1 MERQEIEKLLKEK
14 EKRNKLSSYAADF
27 SLFAKEQVKIITKD
41 ANQGFVPF
49 NFNRCQ
55 EIITEKLS
63 EQLRETGKVR
73 AIILKARQQGI
84 STYCAGR
91 VFWKSYNT
99 PYARSVVMAHD
110 SATSDALFAMS
121 KNLIKNMQGELSP
134 EEIRSNAKEIIINS
148 PAMPDSCLLYT
159 SPSPRDS

>member
-1 MERQEIEKLLKEK
+1 MQREEIEKLPKEK

-63 EQLRETGKVR
+63 EQLKETGKVR

-99 PYARSVVMAHD
+99 PHPN
-110 SATSDALFAMS
+110 T
-121 KNLIKNMQGELSP
+121 
-134 EEIRSNAKEIIINS
+134 
-148 PAMPDSCLLYT
+148 CLLYT

>member
-1 MERQEIEKLLKEK
+1 MDKQQIQLLLKEK
-14 EKRNKLSSYAADF
+14 EKRNRLNAYKTDF
-27 SLFAKEQVKIITKD
+27 SLFAEEQVKIITKD

-49 NFNRCQ
+49 KFNECQ
-55 EIITEKLS
+55 LRITEALQA
-63 EQLRETGKVR
+63 QLEETGKVR

-91 VFWKSYNT
+91 VFWKSYFT

-121 KNLIKNMQGELSP
+121 KDLSLIH
-134 EEIRSNAKEIIINS
+134 I
-148 PAMPDSCLLYT
+148 
-159 SPSPRDS
+159 

>member
-1 MERQEIEKLLKEK
+1 MQREEIERLLKEK
-14 EKRNKLSSYAADF
+14 EKRNALTRYGNDF
-27 SLFAKEQVKIITKD
+27 SLFASEQIKIITKD

-63 EQLRETGKVR
+63 EQLKETGKVR

-99 PYARSVVMAHD
+99 PYARSVVTAIFWRD
-110 SATSDALFAMS
+110 
-121 KNLIKNMQGELSP
+121 IP
-134 EEIRSNAKEIIINS
+134 REEYREVLVIPCNCSLPQTAQTPVS
-148 PAMPDSCLLYT
+148 YT
-159 SPSPRDS
+159 HLTLPTNREV

>member
-1 MERQEIEKLLKEK
+1 MDRQEIENLLKEK
-14 EKRNKLSSYAADF
+14 EKRNKLTSYGKDF
-27 SLFAKEQVKIITKD
+27 SLFAQEQVKIITKD

-49 NFNRCQ
+49 NLNKCQ
-55 EIITEKLS
+55 QIITEKLNK
-63 EQLRETGKVR
+63 QLEETGKVR

-91 VFWKSYNT
+91 VFWKSYFT

-134 EEIRSNAKEIIINS
+134 EEIRSNA
-148 PAMPDSCLLYT
+148 CLLYT

>member
-1 MERQEIEKLLKEK
+1 MQREEIEKLLKEK

-63 EQLRETGKVR
+63 EQLKETGKVR

-91 VFWKSYNT
+91 VFWKSYN
-99 PYARSVVMAHD
+99 
-110 SATSDALFAMS
+110 
-121 KNLIKNMQGELSP
+121 
-134 EEIRSNAKEIIINS
+134 
-148 PAMPDSCLLYT
+148 CLLYT